1 MSDHRIQPEKVT
13 KPIQLLAAWLV
24 GLFTVDAAFLI
35 AASRLPQDSLQSIA
49 LTVAAILNVPGFLWA
64 LFLLQTKFRAELQ
77 EDSYYS
83 TYINRKTN
91 EQVSVTRDQHLFAGI
106 QGRLERLENTIETF
120 AESTVKRQQEE
131 LLQSLSIGI
140 NRQLPDSDV
149 LAAHLRSEGVKRFS
163 WFGGDRTPPHRVVSL
178 SDSLP
183 RQSREVALTLASKL
197 GFTNYSYFD
206 SSIDEI
212 SEDVLIGAYG
222 DKGKPI
228 SEGDLAPE
236 A

>member
-24 GLFTVDAAFLI
+24 GLFTVDAAFLV

-49 LTVAAILNVPGFLWA
+49 LTAAAILNVPGFLWA

-91 EQVSVTRDQHLFAGI
+91 EQVSMTRDEHLFAGL
-106 QGRLERLENTIETF
+106 QGRLDRLENTIDSF
-120 AESTVKRQQEE
+120 AQSTTKRRREE
-131 LLQSLSIGI
+131 LLSALSFGV
-140 NRQLPDSDV
+140 NKQLADKDAI
-149 LAAHLRSEGVKRFS
+149 AAELNSNGVDRFG
-163 WFGGDRTPPHRVVSL
+163 WFGGGEVPPHRVVAL
-178 SDSLP
+178 SEALP
-183 RQSREVALTLASKL
+183 RHSREAVLTLAHKL

-206 SSIDEI
+206 SVADDI
-212 SEDVLIGAYG
+212 SEDVLLGAYG
-222 DKGKPI
+222 EKGKPI
-228 SEGDLAPE
+228 TEKDLAG
-236 A
+236 